1 VVVSERRRAR
11 LPGPVVVGREGRVGG
26 GRGERRAVGRLALG
40 GWEGA
45 LERERER
52 TGDWEWT
59 DSGRAQDR
67 LTVVSVYGS
76 SAQPEPG
83 ASDNP
88 IGDNQSMIP

>member
-1 VVVSERRRAR
+1 MVVEVRGAQS
-11 LPGPVVVGREGRVGG
+11 VGLLLAAGWL
-26 GRGERRAVGRLALG
+26 GERERL
-40 GWEGA
+40 
-45 LERERER
+45 RERER

>member
-1 VVVSERRRAR
+1 MVVEVRGAQSVGLLLAA
-11 LPGPVVVGREGRVGG
+11 GRE
-26 GRGERRAVGRLALG
+26 RL
-40 GWEGA
+40 
-45 LERERER
+45 RERER